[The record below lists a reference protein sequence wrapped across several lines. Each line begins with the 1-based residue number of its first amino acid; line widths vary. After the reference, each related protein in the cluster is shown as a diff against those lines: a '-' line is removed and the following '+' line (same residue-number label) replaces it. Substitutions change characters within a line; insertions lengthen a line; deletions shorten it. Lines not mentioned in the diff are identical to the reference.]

1 MEYRICLLFIMT
13 HFFCD
18 FIIQSNRILQLRF
31 CRGVKKVFFKSSI
44 KGNLYHSISHLVFM
58 VLVLG
63 LAYLKDEFEFTK
75 FIIVAIVIA
84 IVHLLIDE
92 GKSIMI
98 YFKHDLKDNIYV
110 FLSDQVIHI
119 LSIIV
124 FVSGVKLSKFY
135 SLINFIRED
144 YPKNLEF
151 IDKIIICVIV
161 FIICTHGIGI
171 FIKKFMIHGE
181 IKDYSNITKKEII
194 LKKPQDENLGA
205 KNGGFVIGILERIF
219 ILLVV
224 AIGQPAMAG
233 FVLTAKSIAR
243 FKKLDDNSF
252 AEYFIIGTFISF
264 IGAIIGGILIKSLNL
279 FPIIK

>member
-31 CRGVKKVFFKSSI
+31 CKGIKKVFFKSSI
-44 KGNLYHSISHLVFM
+44 KGNLYHSISHFIFM
-58 VLVLG
+58 VLVLV
-63 LAYLKDEFEFTK
+63 LAYLKEEFKFRK
-75 FIIVAIVIA
+75 FIIVAIAIA
-84 IVHLLIDE
+84 VFHLLVDE

-110 FLSDQVIHI
+110 FLLDQVIHI
-119 LSIIV
+119 LSIIA

-135 SLINFIRED
+135 SLINFIGED
-144 YPKNLEF
+144 YPKNLEY
-151 IDKIIICVIV
+151 IDKVIICVIV
-161 FIICTHGIGI
+161 FIVCTHGIGI

-181 IKDYSNITKKEII
+181 IKDYSNITEKEII

-205 KNGGFVIGILERIF
+205 KNGGFVIGILERVF

-264 IGAIIGGILIKSLNL
+264 IGAIMGGIIIKSLNL
-279 FPIIK
+279 FPLIK